1 MALVKLS
8 RYNQLEGTDSLCA
21 VSQLI
26 QDNIDVDGNIQ
37 DEDVIAASVGT
48 LYIGE
53 RDTLASVFS
62 Y

>member
-1 MALVKLS
+1 MS
-8 RYNQLEGTDSLCA
+8 RHNQLEGTDSFCA

-37 DEDVIAASVGT
+37 DEDVIAASVGM
-48 LYIGE
+48 LYIGVL
-53 RDTLASVFS
+53 DTLASVLS